1 MMRIGLR
8 TEFDFVPDALGLGF
22 DYFELPLR
30 RIAAL
35 SEAEFGELVAY
46 ADALKIPIEAMYAML
61 PDELR
66 ITGPDVQARLQH
78 EYLDLAFSRAKRL
91 GVEVIAFDA
100 AVSRSVP
107 ASYDFS
113 LARRQAGNFL
123 RIVQGHASAFGL
135 KVAVQNLRHAE
146 SNLINTVSEAALMA
160 ALLTLSNV
168 GVLAD
173 TVQMAYAGEP
183 LDAIGR
189 VGSALMHVHTG
200 CALTRALPSA
210 NDGEDY
216 PRLFRLLARS
226 AYSGRVSAVTSGEC
240 TPDAAA
246 AALECLR
253 KAREES
259 LI

>member
-1 MMRIGLR
+1 M
-8 TEFDFVPDALGLGF
+8 DALTDGEFAELTDYARHAGF
-22 DYFELPLR
+22 CVY
-30 RIAAL
+30 
-35 SEAEFGELVAY
+35 
-46 ADALKIPIEAMYAML
+46 AMYDML
-61 PDELR
+61 PDGMRVNGRNVRAAEQHAYLKHAF
-66 ITGPDVQARLQH
+66 AR
-78 EYLDLAFSRAKRL
+78 ARAL
-91 GVEVIAFDA
+91 GAEVIAFDA
-100 AVSRSVP
+100 AAARSVP
-107 ASYDFS
+107 VGTDFD
-113 LARRQAGNFL
+113 LARRQTGNFL